1 MIAYMTGTVAEVN
14 ADGIV
19 LDHNGCGYEIGVPAS
34 DLNELHTHTDVKIY
48 TYLSVKEDGI
58 ALFGFLSKDE
68 LELFKMLIQVNG
80 IGPRGA
86 VAILGTLNA
95 EELRFAIA
103 AGDDKAIAK
112 APGIGKK
119 TAQRIILDLKDKID
133 YEAAITGSGVK
144 QETGAGTD
152 ASDARG
158 EAILALE
165 ALGYTSSEALRSLRD
180 VDTKDMDTE
189 QIIRAG
195 LKNLATL

>member
-133 YEAAITGSGVK
+133 YEAAITGGGVK